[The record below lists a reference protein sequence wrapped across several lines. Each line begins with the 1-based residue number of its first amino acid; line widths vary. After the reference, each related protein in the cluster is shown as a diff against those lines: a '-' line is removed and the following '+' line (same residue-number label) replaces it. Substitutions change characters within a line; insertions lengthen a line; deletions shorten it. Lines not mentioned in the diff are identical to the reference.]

1 MSLLLFVQ
9 PHKRE
14 RNSEAGPEPP
24 RVLRGIPE
32 FNFPGDAPVE
42 QNAEMADFGR
52 LLTRD
57 IWMEPF

>member
-52 LLTRD
+52 LLTL
-57 IWMEPF
+57 